1 MGSLVSSVA
10 DIFGLGPA
18 STQARATTDAAR
30 IASEGTLGAAK
41 LGAEAAQFRPVGI
54 TTRYGTSNYQF
65 DPTTGKLVGAG
76 YMATPELQAMQNRVD
91 ALTGAGLGYA
101 EQTPGLY
108 APLLSGAQGLFS
120 QAGQG
125 LKATPEQQAADWLQ
139 KQQALLAP
147 GRERESALLANQLSN
162 TGRTGL
168 SVAQGG
174 GLLSANPEQAALAN
188 ARAMQD
194 LQLAANATQAG
205 QQATNFYSGLFGQGA
220 GLLNQYGQGLVG
232 GYAPFNAGITTGQT
246 LENIAQSPLD
256 IGAQLGGRTATAG
269 SIGGQLLASGGAKA
283 ASLMQPANALSPL
296 ASGLYGASQSPIG
309 TAADAYLMKNIPQW
323 WDQAGTWANNQ
334 LLNAQYGSGN
344 VFTPS
349 GGGSIPSG
357 YSSFD

>member
-18 STQARATTDAAR
+18 STQARATTEAAR

-41 LGAEAAQFRPVGI
+41 LGAESAQFRPVGI

-147 GRERESALLANQLSN
+147 SREQSWANLSN
-162 TGRTGL
+162 QQQNLGTTGL
-168 SVAQGG
+168 KVAQGG
-174 GLLSANPEQAALAN
+174 GLMSANPYASALAN
-188 ARAMQD
+188 AQAQQD

-220 GLLNQYGQGLVG
+220 GLLGQYGQGLVG

-269 SIGGQLLASGGAKA
+269 SIGGQLLASGGTKA
-283 ASLMQPANALSPL
+283 ASLMQPANQLSPT
-296 ASGLYGASQSPIG
+296 ASGMYGLSQSPLG
-309 TAADAYLMKNIPQW
+309 TAADAYLLKAGKNW
-323 WDQAGTWANNQ
+323 WDNLGQYSPQQFGALQAST
-334 LLNAQYGSGN
+334 YGSGN
-344 VFTPS
+344 AGF
-349 GGGSIPSG
+349 G
-357 YSSFD
+357 D

>member
-18 STQARATTDAAR
+18 STQARATTDAAN
-30 IASEGTLGAAK
+30 IAAQSQLGAAK

-54 TTRYGTSNYQF
+54 TTRYGQSNYQF
-65 DPTTGKLVGAG
+65 DPTTGRLTGAN

-91 ALTGAGLGYA
+91 ALTNAGLGYA

-108 APLLSGAQGLFS
+108 NPLLGGAQTLFG
-120 QAGQG
+120 QASMG
-125 LKATPEQQAADWLQ
+125 LKATPEAQAADWLQ

-162 TGRTGL
+162 SGRTGL

-174 GLLSANPEQAALAN
+174 GLLSANPEQSALAN

-205 QQATNFYSGLFGQGA
+205 QQATNFYGGLYGQGSGL
-220 GLLNQYGQGLVG
+220 LSQYGQGLTG
-232 GYAPFNAGITTGQT
+232 GYSPFTAGITTGQT
-246 LENIAQSPLD
+246 LEGIAQSPLD

-269 SIGGQLLASGGAKA
+269 SIGGQLLSAGGLKA
-283 ASLMQPANALSPL
+283 AQTLQPANALSPT
-296 ASGLYGASQSPIG
+296 ASGLYGLSQSPLG
-309 TAADAYLMKNIPQW
+309 NAADAYLVNAGKNW
-323 WDQAGTWANNQ
+323 WDSYNTPSFGPQLNSFFQGTS
-334 LLNAQYGSGN
+334 GSG
-344 VFTPS
+344 
-349 GGGSIPSG
+349 
-357 YSSFD
+357 D